1 MKTSRKI
8 SVTIV
13 VIALAFF
20 LYTNLKFASA
30 SPSSTSSGPVI
41 NVSINDDSFNPQ
53 SIVIGSPN
61 STSGEFATV
70 IWTNNGGLVHTVTSG
85 AAGTPDGLFDSGSLS
100 PGANF
105 TLEVNETMYASILA
119 KYSNGTVQYY
129 CSFHFTFGMV
139 GEVTVSTTVVP
150 EFSPTTYL
158 LTIAM
163 ILPLLFIAA
172 RSKRVL
178 GYVKRLAA

>member
-8 SVTIV
+8 SVAIV

-30 SPSSTSSGPVI
+30 SPSATSSGPVI
-41 NVSINDDSFNPQ
+41 NVSMNDDSFNPQ

-70 IWTNNGGLVHTVTSG
+70 IWTNNGALVHTVTSG
-85 AAGTPDGLFDSGSLS
+85 ATGTPDGLFDSGSLS

-105 TLEVNETMYASILA
+105 TLEVNQTMYDSILA
-119 KYSNGTVQYY
+119 KYSNGTVPYY
-129 CSFHFTFGMV
+129 CSFHFTLGMV
-139 GEVTVSTTVVP
+139 GWVTVSTTAVP
-150 EFSPTTYL
+150 EFSPQTL
-158 LTIAM
+158 MLTIA
-163 ILPLLFIAA
+163 IIFPLVLVAA
-172 RSKRVL
+172 RSRRLL
-178 GYVKRLAA
+178 GYVKR